1 MVRFFKGRKMIVL
14 LLLFAFFAGVFAEW
28 AWKITGYE
36 VKGAEVSQDAE
47 VSILPVVFYDDKG
60 RKVCVREDAVLQLR
74 DLFQMEIP
82 LEDWSAGQVGLVEIK
97 VSFGDGT
104 EQRNSVRIGRKS
116 LHKEQK

>member
-1 MVRFFKGRKMIVL
+1 MIRFLKGRKIIVL

-36 VKGAEVSQDAE
+36 VKGAEVAVTE
-47 VSILPVVFYDDKG
+47 TCILPVIYYDDKG

-82 LEDWSAGQVGLVEIK
+82 LENWSAGQVGLVEIK
-97 VSFGDGT
+97 VSFEDGT
-104 EQRNSVRIGRKS
+104 IQRNSVRIGRKS
-116 LHKEQK
+116 LHKEEK